1 MWVVVK
7 FGGYF
12 GIWGFNFGSYMDG
25 IQVEGQVLELWF
37 LRKLILGIWNVV
49 LVLEVNWMGSDEIG
63 DEFGLFAVGWLGNLE
78 YLGEICVG

>member
-1 MWVVVK
+1 
-7 FGGYF
+7 
-12 GIWGFNFGSYMDG
+12 MDG
-25 IQVEGQVLELWF
+25 IEVDGQVLELWF

-49 LVLEVNWMGSDEIG
+49 LVLEANWMGSDEIG